1 MVSTF
6 SLSNPPFL
14 IVFLVAHPGEIPHCP
29 SDDKEDTAGGHEAR
43 QRQQLE
49 VIQRRETGEASL
61 SRHDLTRCFCI
72 M

>member
-1 MVSTF
+1 VKSHTF
-6 SLSNPPFL
+6 HF
-14 IVFLVAHPGEIPHCP
+14 

-61 SRHDLTRCFCI
+61 SRHDLTRYFCI
-72 M
+72 NGGVDPN